1 MKTVILTDESIF
13 HTPLLDSDQIDLLRE
28 ALDPAD
34 LREMYVELPQS
45 ARDSV
50 SRIEQAVRVA
60 ADMEQVRQAAHVL
73 KGVGGSFGTLRLA
86 AVAAAIELRASSVAE
101 AEGYLSMLT
110 EVLEQTLLAL
120 SDITGGASAM
130 PQVQA

>member
-1 MKTVILTDESIF
+1 
-13 HTPLLDSDQIDLLRE
+13 
-28 ALDPAD
+28 
-34 LREMYVELPQS
+34 MYVELPQS

>member
-34 LREMYVELPQS
+34 LREMYVDLPQS

-50 SRIEQAVRVA
+50 SRIEQAIRVA

-110 EVLEQTLLAL
+110 EVLEQTLIAL

-130 PQVQA
+130 LQVQA

>member
-1 MKTVILTDESIF
+1 MKTVIPTDESIF

-34 LREMYVELPQS
+34 LREMYVDLPQS

-50 SRIEQAVRVA
+50 SRIEQAIKVA
-60 ADMEQVRQAAHVL
+60 ADMDQVRQAAHVL

-110 EVLEQTLLAL
+110 EVLEQTVLAL

-130 PQVQA
+130 LQVQA